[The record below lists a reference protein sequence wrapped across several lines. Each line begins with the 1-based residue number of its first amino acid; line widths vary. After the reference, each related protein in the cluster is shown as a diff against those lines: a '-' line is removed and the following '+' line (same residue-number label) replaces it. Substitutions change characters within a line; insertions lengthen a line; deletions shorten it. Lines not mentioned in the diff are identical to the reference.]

1 MIENGLGVAGS
12 CWCLELTSTVWDFKF
27 RTFFS
32 IYLLRAHFGG
42 TFLLSV
48 LLEASPGLQSWGAN
62 SSDTCKSSPKL
73 CSNLPR
79 DLAPSGPP
87 VSQKPL
93 LLPFSL
99 QNGLCPL
106 MPPDTEKPVISR
118 EHLSLP
124 SISVKVLLILQ
135 SPAQMLCFLWSLTQ
149 LEVTAPPLY
158 RP

>member
-1 MIENGLGVAGS
+1 MVEYGLGVAGS

-27 RTFFS
+27 RTFFFS
-32 IYLLRAHFGG
+32 IYPITGPFWRH
-42 TFLLSV
+42 LSPFC
-48 LLEASPGLQSWGAN
+48 SPRGVSRQSWGAN

-93 LLPFSL
+93 VLPFSL
-99 QNGLCPL
+99 QNDLCPL
-106 MPPDTEKPVISR
+106 MPRDTEKPVISR
-118 EHLSLP
+118 EDLSLP

-135 SPAQMLCFLWSLTQ
+135 RPAQMFCFPRSLTQ
-149 LEVTAPPLY
+149 LDFTAPPLY